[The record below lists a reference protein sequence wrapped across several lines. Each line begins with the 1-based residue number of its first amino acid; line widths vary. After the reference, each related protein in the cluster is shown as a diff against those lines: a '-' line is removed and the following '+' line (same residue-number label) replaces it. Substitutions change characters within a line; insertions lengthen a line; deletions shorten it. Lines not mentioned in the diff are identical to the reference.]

1 MRLKSLEINGFK
13 SFAKK
18 TSLEFQSSITSVVGP
33 NGSGKSNVVEAIRFV
48 LGEQSIKSMRGKA
61 GLDLIFK
68 GSKTL
73 PKSSR
78 ASVSICFNNTDKV
91 FKLENENGDK
101 INLNYEHVTVSREV
115 FPDGLNKYSLNGSEV
130 RLKDIMT
137 LLSSVNIGSS
147 GHHII
152 SQGEADRIL
161 NASAKDRR
169 EMIEDALGLKIYQY
183 KIKESERKLDRT
195 TNNMKEV
202 SLLRKEIAPHLNFL
216 RKQVEKLEKAKE
228 LKIELLDLSREY
240 LKREAFYLENQN
252 TSFLEDKKRIQNE
265 IEVISGKISEIE
277 NTTPNTENLKNIEIR
292 DLEKKISEI
301 RNIKSELSRKLGRI
315 EAMIEMESNRAPVVH
330 NETQVEEHINDK
342 VSISKEDFDS
352 FYKELNEY
360 IEEAM
365 YIDVLENIAPML
377 GKIKDIL
384 DRFIRT
390 ASVSVP
396 AQVFGSPHSARP
408 DHSQEHTTN
417 DSEKQNNL
425 ENLKNTQTEILAE
438 MGKIEDEEGKFAQAL
453 ENLKNEIQKDNFSF
467 QEIQKNKFDLA
478 VKKQELISALNTIAM
493 KEENYVR
500 LMTSFEDQIREGSI
514 FLGADVLSYKNFQI
528 ENIDEPREKQEERR
542 RKIERIKIKLED
554 AGLGGTTE
562 VLKEFEEVRDRDA
575 FLAKEMEDLS
585 MSIESLRKLMLDLKE
600 KIDTEFKLGV
610 TKINKE
616 FQEFFA
622 LMFGGGS
629 AFLSVVAE
637 QKRSKKDEEEI
648 DEEAIVFE
656 HGIEISVSLPH
667 KKVKELQA
675 LSGGE
680 RSLTSIALLF
690 AVSQVNPPP
699 FLVLDETDAALDE
712 ANSRKYGDML
722 EKLSKHSQ
730 LIVVTHNRETMS
742 RAGVLYGVTVG
753 SDGGSKL
760 LSVKFEEAAA
770 IAK

>member
-1 MRLKSLEINGFK
+1 MRLKSLELLGFK

-18 TSLEFQSSITSVVGP
+18 TPLEFESAITAVVGP
-33 NGSGKSNVVEAIRFV
+33 NGSGKSNVVESLRFV

-61 GLDLIFK
+61 GVDLIFK

-73 PKSSR
+73 PKASR
-78 ASVSICFNNTDKV
+78 ASVNIYFDNKDKV
-91 FKLENENGDK
+91 FKLENETGEK
-101 INLNYEHVTVSREV
+101 INLNYDTINISREV
-115 FPDGLNKYSLNGSEV
+115 FSDGLNKYSLNGSEV
-130 RLKDIMT
+130 RLKDIVT

-161 NASAKDRR
+161 NASSKERR

-195 TNNMKEV
+195 ATNMKEV

-228 LKIELLDLSREY
+228 QKIELLDLYREY
-240 LKREAFYLENQN
+240 LQRESKYLTEQN
-252 TSFLEDKKRIQNE
+252 NSF
-265 IEVISGKISEIE
+265 IEEKSKISNELESLSEKIKQIEDISVVIE
-277 NTTPNTENLKNIEIR
+277 NPKVSEIKN
-292 DLEKKISEI
+292 LEKKIYEI
-301 RNIKSELSRKLGRI
+301 RSLKGEIDRKLGRI
-315 EAMIEMESNRAPVVH
+315 EGMIEMEERRLQQTPKEKKHESVILSFKEAEDFVTEMNTYIDDAMTKSEVSEVFPILNRIKESLKRFSPAELSENNFNASIHVVED
-330 NETQVEEHINDK
+330 NSSAKIELERLQKTREEILVELHKMQEEEDK
-342 VSISKEDFDS
+342 VK
-352 FYKELNEY
+352 
-360 IEEAM
+360 
-365 YIDVLENIAPML
+365 
-377 GKIKDIL
+377 
-384 DRFIRT
+384 
-390 ASVSVP
+390 SVV
-396 AQVFGSPHSARP
+396 
-408 DHSQEHTTN
+408 
-417 DSEKQNNL
+417 
-425 ENLKNTQTEILAE
+425 ENLKSEIE
-438 MGKIEDEEGKFAQAL
+438 K
-453 ENLKNEIQKDNFSF
+453 ENFENQESQKTR
-467 QEIQKNKFDLA
+467 FDLS
-478 VKKQELISALNTIAM
+478 VRKQELLSGLSTIAM
-493 KEENYVR
+493 KEENFVR
-500 LMTSFEDQIREGSI
+500 LSTSFEDQIREGSI
-514 FLGADVLSYKNFQI
+514 FLGGDILSYKNFEI
-528 ENIDEPREKQEERR
+528 TNVEPRENQLERLK
-542 RKIERIKIKLED
+542 KIERIKIKLED
-554 AGLGGTTE
+554 AGLGGGTE
-562 VLKEFEEVRDRDA
+562 VLKEYEETSERDI

-585 MSIESLRKLMLDLKE
+585 TSIVALRSLMMDLKE
-600 KIDTEFKLGV
+600 KIDIEFKSGIQ
-610 TKINKE
+610 KINKE

-629 AFLSVVAE
+629 AFLTVIAQ
-637 QKRSKKDEEEI
+637 QKKNKDEDMESSN
-648 DEEAIVFE
+648 DENIVFE

-690 AVSQVNPPP
+690 AISQVNPPP

-753 SDGGSKL
+753 SDGASKL
-760 LSVKFEEAAA
+760 LSVKFEEAVA